1 MKYMCGSGI
10 QWSKTM
16 LKPSPIAQI
25 DVALICV
32 FGEIDNCVCFCSLSN
47 QMTLFFHWK
56 PHTTNDYF
64 WQNPMHTTQKYLT
77 KSMYR
82 QTKTEIKTKTKTSHS
97 KRRARKKRCSQ
108 IVPHT
113 YLASVKIS
121 IFTIDQITRRKKK
134 CAKKMLTRTIL
145 SKQQMRCSWF
155 ALIVWPWSS
164 YRLFYLSKRT
174 NKLNVSF
181 GSVLLLNI
189 ILVYISCSATF
200 PQS

>member
-1 MKYMCGSGI
+1 MQVYTIIVENCRRLNERMRMKYMCGSGI

-82 QTKTEIKTKTKTSHS
+82 QTKTKIKTKTKTSHS
-97 KRRARKKRCSQ
+97 KRRARKKKMFSNCTAYLFGISQ
-108 IVPHT
+108 NIHFYHWSNYT
-113 YLASVKIS
+113 
-121 IFTIDQITRRKKK
+121 TKKK
-134 CAKKMLTRTIL
+134 
-145 SKQQMRCSWF
+145 
-155 ALIVWPWSS
+155 
-164 YRLFYLSKRT
+164 
-174 NKLNVSF
+174 
-181 GSVLLLNI
+181 SVQRK
-189 ILVYISCSATF
+189 C
-200 PQS
+200 